1 MSDRITGM
9 RVFQRVARRGS
20 LTRAARDLG
29 LSQPSA
35 SRIMAELEKELG
47 ATLLVRTTR
56 AMRLTERG
64 ADYLARIE
72 PILVALDEA
81 DHAVR
86 GSGELR
92 GTMRIGVS
100 SSLGVREI
108 VPRLH
113 AFLSRHPQ
121 LRVEVA
127 VSDELHDLIADGL
140 DVALRAAPLSDSTAI
155 ARKLAETERLVAA
168 APTYLRRAGTPGAP
182 RDLAAHEMILG
193 PAAMTALRFRRGTR
207 TLAVQPTGRLTV
219 ATNEA
224 ATAAAVAGL
233 GITVTSVWGCRAE
246 LERGDLVRV
255 LADWALP
262 PVALHAV
269 FPRGR
274 GALPAVRALIEYLV
288 GQLPT
293 ECPPGASPAC

>member
-1 MSDRITGM
+1 MSDRITAM

-35 SRIMAELEKELG
+35 SRIMAELEHELG

-72 PILVALDEA
+72 PILQALEEA

-86 GSGELR
+86 ATGELR
-92 GTMRIGVS
+92 GTMRIGMS
-100 SSLGVREI
+100 SSVGVREI
-108 VPRLH
+108 IPRLP
-113 AFLSRHPQ
+113 AFLARHPE
-121 LRVEVA
+121 LRVDVA
-127 VSDELHDLIADGL
+127 VSDALHDLIADGL

-155 ARKLAETERLVAA
+155 ARKLAETERVVAA
-168 APTYLRRAGTPGAP
+168 APSYLIRAGTPATP
-182 RDLAAHEMILG
+182 RDLAAHAMILG
-193 PAAMTALRFRRGTR
+193 PAATNALRFRRGNR
-207 TLAVQPTGRLTV
+207 TASIQPSGRLAV

-246 LERGDLVRV
+246 LERGELVRV
-255 LADWALP
+255 LSDWTLP

-293 ECPPGASPAC
+293 ECPPGATLDR